1 MKSLVPAEFLRF
13 FGTRL
18 WLLHLAA
25 ALACGLGLVGL
36 VAVVGPENSDPPL
49 PPLGSPEGAGVLLQ
63 FVQMT
68 LFVPAAL
75 GTFAITSEFRHRT
88 IGSTFLAEPRRGR
101 VMAAKLT
108 VHGVIGLAYGVILAA
123 GAGAALWIGSLLHG
137 TTVGLAA
144 GDLVS
149 TLTRIAVAAAVH
161 MLLGVTIGA
170 LVRHQI
176 AGLVVV
182 AGYFYLLEPMLMLL
196 PGVNQIY
203 GVLPGGAAAALTRSS
218 WLSEMVAQQLGGT
231 SALLLPAWAGAAV
244 LAGYALVAA
253 IAAVWWPLRRD
264 LV

>member
-123 GAGAALWIGSLLHG
+123 GAGAASGS
-137 TTVGLAA
+137 A
-144 GDLVS
+144 
-149 TLTRIAVAAAVH
+149 
-161 MLLGVTIGA
+161 
-170 LVRHQI
+170 
-176 AGLVVV
+176 
-182 AGYFYLLEPMLMLL
+182 
-196 PGVNQIY
+196 
-203 GVLPGGAAAALTRSS
+203 RSS
-218 WLSEMVAQQLGGT
+218 TARRWASPPATWSRPSPGSRWLRPST
-231 SALLLPAWAGAAV
+231 CCSA
-244 LAGYALVAA
+244 
-253 IAAVWWPLRRD
+253 
-264 LV
+264 